1 MNKIKA
7 KKTEMKQNYK
17 ILGVGYCDMQYLL
30 MYQQPISYSAGVD
43 GWACDYYYIK
53 DVVISTG
60 CSYID
65 TKNMS
70 KDYKII
76 REYENKARDLNTSE
90 EVNALLFELIDK
102 LQVVKNE

>member
-7 KKTEMKQNYK
+7 TKREMKQNYK

-30 MYQQPISYSAGVD
+30 RYQQPISYSAGVY

-60 CSYID
+60 YDYIN
-65 TKNMS
+65 TKNM
-70 KDYKII
+70 KDDYKLI
-76 REYENKARDLNTSE
+76 RGYDNRARVLNTRE

-102 LQVVKNE
+102 LQVVKK